1 MFEEFL
7 EGWNEIQP
15 TNGFQENERCCF
27 TDLIIIGDIWRERRV
42 LVSSLATR
50 KDPLPKDECISSEL
64 IDWCNPLESK
74 DELNDCCCWGW
85 NMRDQSGDETLEI
98 DAIDQPMISFWPKD
112 SCAPRLTWREERINR
127 VNVTYL
133 FMGKFRKANGLVTCG
148 DSFTYP
154 AAVGGVQHCI
164 RECAAAAA
172 DEGGARD
179 EEEGGG
185 GRCDGIARLVA
196 CRGARSFCTA
206 RR

>member
-1 MFEEFL
+1 
-7 EGWNEIQP
+7 
-15 TNGFQENERCCF
+15 
-27 TDLIIIGDIWRERRV
+27 
-42 LVSSLATR
+42 
-50 KDPLPKDECISSEL
+50 
-64 IDWCNPLESK
+64 
-74 DELNDCCCWGW
+74 
-85 NMRDQSGDETLEI
+85 
-98 DAIDQPMISFWPKD
+98 MISFRSKN
-112 SCAPRLTWREERINR
+112 SCAPHLTWREERINR

-164 RECAAAAA
+164 RECAAA

-185 GRCDGIARLVA
+185 RCDGIARLVVW
-196 CRGARSFCTA
+196 RGARSFCTA